1 MDNLILVDLGG
12 FEEIDEEEESEE
24 EEGEGEEEMEE
35 DEIEAFLSSIEM
47 V

>member
-24 EEGEGEEEMEE
+24 EEGEEEMEE

>member
-24 EEGEGEEEMEE
+24 EEGEEEMEE
-35 DEIEAFLSSIEM
+35 DEIEVFLSSIEM

>member
-24 EEGEGEEEMEE
+24 EEGEEEIEE
-35 DEIEAFLSSIEM
+35 DEIEVFLSSIEM

>member
-24 EEGEGEEEMEE
+24 EGGEEEMEE

>member
-24 EEGEGEEEMEE
+24 EGGEEEMEE
-35 DEIEAFLSSIEM
+35 DEIEVFLSSIEM

>member
-24 EEGEGEEEMEE
+24 EEGEEEIEE